1 VAQSRVPVT
10 GVIYFCAFSTTLMVL
25 ALMTYGGL
33 FDGLGDSLAE
43 IIKPIAK
50 YFFE

>member
-1 VAQSRVPVT
+1 MAQTRVPVT
-10 GVIYFCAFSTTLMVL
+10 SVIYFCSFSTLLLILSLMAYMGV
-25 ALMTYGGL
+25 
-33 FDGLGDSLAE
+33 FEGLGDALLE